1 MGDYGNDTTPLD
13 HYDSEC
19 HDGDN
24 GINKKL
30 KSMNDEDLIFMI
42 NLSEQTNRPRDMM
55 MFLGEYIK
63 ETISICDKIENN
75 I

>member
-42 NLSEQTNRPRDMM
+42 NLSE
-55 MFLGEYIK
+55 
-63 ETISICDKIENN
+63 
-75 I
+75 